1 VISPRWRKVLRDLW
15 LHKSRTILVV
25 LAISVGIIGA
35 GAVLD
40 TWSLVRSGTRQEYGS
55 SDPASAT
62 IRTDSIDDALLTLVR
77 AMPEIRLAEAR
88 RTVAASVLTS
98 TGWRSALLMA
108 SPSFATSRIGII
120 KREEGDWPPPDG
132 AMVVERSSV
141 DYANAV
147 NGDVMKV
154 EVGENPP
161 RELRISGIAR
171 DVGLAPG
178 WMEHVVYIF
187 VTPET
192 LAQLG
197 ASKTLNDIQIVVADR
212 SLSREQV
219 RTVANKVKAVIES
232 TGRSVK
238 DITVPIPGRHIHA
251 AQIDSL
257 LYTQGAFGMLA
268 LLLSGFLVINLVSAM
283 LAGQVREIGVMKAIG
298 AEPIQIA
305 TMYLA
310 LALALGIVASLLA
323 IPVAAVIG
331 RAYARFT
338 ADLLN
343 FDVSQATIPYSIIAA
358 QLVTGILLPLI
369 AASIPIIVGT
379 RIPVSDALRD
389 FGIGSRSAE
398 RPENVMRMIPG
409 LSRPTLLSLRNAFR
423 RRARMFM
430 TLVALAMGGAVYL
443 GAINLRASV
452 VKSVDSLFG
461 TQNFDMVVRFAA
473 PHSPDSLLSIVRG
486 VNGVA
491 AVEGWT
497 GANAAVRRADK
508 SAGDAFPLTAPP
520 GNTKML
526 VVPVQEGRWLRAT
539 DTNPLLVN
547 KKLVELEPSLAVG
560 RQVTLTIRGR
570 ETTWTVVGITDVVPG
585 PAAYT
590 SLEAIAPLTDSG
602 HVRSLVIKS
611 SSPSSAA
618 QFDLLQR
625 VRLALTDKGL
635 VVASGQLMIE
645 QRAIIEDHL
654 LMVAGFLGIMA
665 KLIIIVGGL
674 GLASTMSIGVL
685 ERTREIGVLRA
696 IGAPHRAIFSMIQVE
711 GLVIAVLSWLAAIPL
726 SIPMSVIL
734 AQAFARVMIPVPI
747 TYVPEISGVLIW
759 LAIVVA
765 VSIVACAWPAIRAM
779 RVTAARALAYE

>member
-1 VISPRWRKVLRDLW
+1 MISPRWRKVLRDLW

-40 TWSLVRSGTRQEYGS
+40 TWSLVRNATRQEYGS
-55 SDPASAT
+55 SNPASAT
-62 IRTDSIDDALLTLVR
+62 LRTDSVDDALLNLVR
-77 AMPEIRLAEAR
+77 RMPEIRLAESR
-88 RTVAASVLTS
+88 RNVSASVLTS

-108 SPSFATSRIGII
+108 SPSFPTSRIGII
-120 KREEGDWPPPDG
+120 KQEEGDWPPPDG

-141 DYANAV
+141 DYANAAV
-147 NGDVMKV
+147 GDRMQVRVGDNGV
-154 EVGENPP
+154 
-161 RELRISGIAR
+161 RELRIAGIAR

-192 LAQLG
+192 LAELG
-197 ASKTLNDIQIVVADR
+197 APKTLDQLQIVVADR
-212 SLSREQV
+212 SMSREQV
-219 RTVANKVKAVIES
+219 RAVANKVKAVVES
-232 TGRSVK
+232 TGRTVK

-257 LYTQGAFGMLA
+257 LYTQGAFGLLA

-298 AEPIQIA
+298 AEPRQIA
-305 TMYLA
+305 AMYLA
-310 LALALGIVASLLA
+310 LALALGVVASVIA

-331 RAYARFT
+331 RLYARFT

-343 FDVSQATIPYSIIAA
+343 FDVSSATIPPWIIAV
-358 QLVTGILLPLI
+358 QLATGILLPLV
-369 AASIPIIVGT
+369 AASIPIIIGT
-379 RIPVSDALRD
+379 RIPVSEALRD

-398 RPENVMRMIPG
+398 RPDHVMRMIPG
-409 LSRPTLLSLRNAFR
+409 LGRPTILSLRNAFR

-430 TLVALAMGGAVYL
+430 TLITLATGGAVYL

-461 TQNFDMVVRFAA
+461 TQNFDMVVRFAS
-473 PHSPDSLLSIVRG
+473 PHAADSLETIVSG
-486 VNGVA
+486 IDGVA
-491 AVEGWT
+491 GVEGWN
-497 GANAAVRRADK
+497 GATAAVRRQDG
-508 SAGDAFPLTAPP
+508 SAGDAFPVTAPP
-520 GNTKML
+520 ANTKML
-526 VVPVQEGRWLRAT
+526 VVPVQEGRWLRST
-539 DTNPLLVN
+539 DTNPLVVN
-547 KKLVELEPSLAVG
+547 RKLVELEPSLEVG
-560 RQVTLTIRGR
+560 TQVTLTIKGQ
-570 ETTWTVVGITDVVPG
+570 ETMWTVVGLTDVVPS

-590 SLEAIAPLTDSG
+590 SLEALAPLTDNG
-602 HVRSLVIKS
+602 RARAIVIKS
-611 SSPSSAA
+611 ALPSSVA
-618 QFDLLQR
+618 QFDLLRR
-625 VRLALTDKGL
+625 VRLALTDGGF
-635 VVASGQLMIE
+635 VITTGQLMLE
-645 QRAIIEDHL
+645 QRAVIEDHL

-665 KLIIIVGGL
+665 KLIIVVGGL

-747 TYVPEISGVLIW
+747 EYVPELSGVLIW
-759 LAIVVA
+759 LAIVVG
-765 VSIVACAWPAIRAM
+765 VSVVACAWPALRAM